1 MPICV
6 IIQNLSTFNN
16 LQRWPVHEIFY
27 CPVFSSMRQRLE
39 WADYT
44 WKNQVIVYGNMNK
57 STSSCKSQ
65 PKKKKRKEISENKEN
80 SRKCCPACLLQFWST
95 ATPNRTVT
103 DGLAP
108 WPPPWW
114 GIAPRPAK
122 FLSPREWQLVPPPP
136 GMFVQLEAPEGGVS
150 PFSRNCIFSRSILVT
165 GSPSWRR
172 SLAAVLGSTEERI
185 KSKMRRENVTKGRSK
200 FLMVHWWIDL
210 WGKNLC
216 QGMIFIVTYIFFF
229 R

>member
-1 MPICV
+1 MKESSDCV
-6 IIQNLSTFNN
+6 
-16 LQRWPVHEIFY
+16 WEHEQINELVQE
-27 CPVFSSMRQRLE
+27 PTQ
-39 WADYT
+39 
-44 WKNQVIVYGNMNK
+44 
-57 STSSCKSQ
+57 
-65 PKKKKRKEISENKEN
+65 KKRKEISENKEN

-122 FLSPREWQLVPPPP
+122 FLSPREGQLVPPPP

-216 QGMIFIVTYIFFF
+216 QGMIFIVTYIYFF
-229 R
+229 REECVTIRVLKVCAGSLMRILPRNACFKSWTNDPHQEVSY